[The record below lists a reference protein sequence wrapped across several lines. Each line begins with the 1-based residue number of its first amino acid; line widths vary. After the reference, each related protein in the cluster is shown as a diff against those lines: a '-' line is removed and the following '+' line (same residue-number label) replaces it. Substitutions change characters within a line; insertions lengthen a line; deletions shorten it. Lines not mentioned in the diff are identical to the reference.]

1 MQRDCSGGM
10 KDPLSELRQRRDD
23 LIARLIRGAQLVAD
37 AEERGDLDEA
47 DRLAA
52 HWRRLALEFAH
63 VQRQVLAA
71 RRGRN
76 NGTDDRY

>member
-1 MQRDCSGGM
+1 MGCERGRRTQL
-10 KDPLSELRQRRDD
+10 PELRQRRDD
-23 LIARLIRGAQLVAD
+23 LIARLVRGAQFIAE

-63 VQRQVLAA
+63 VQRQVLWA
-71 RRGRN
+71 RKRG
-76 NGTDDRY
+76 